1 MGSNRPS
8 MDAAKIRHL
17 LTDLARVNSR
27 YVRDGEYRSVIRERL
42 VTTDLSPTADAEL
55 AAADLAARPWA
66 QLVET
71 STALAGIRLDPT
83 ARRHL
88 DLVVGE
94 IRADA
99 TFAGISTAIVV
110 GRALAEELGL
120 PLRIVMVGHTTNGN
134 SGAAAEAYVAS
145 RFPGVN
151 ARVVTREALLDETF
165 SPDDTWLATH
175 WKTAHAVDVAVR
187 GRRIDARRVAY
198 LMQDY
203 EPGFSPWSTE
213 YAVAAS
219 TYQRGFQP
227 IVNSS
232 PLHAYLRDH
241 EGLEIDAELVFAPDL
256 DLDLLR
262 RVAGR
267 RRHGDVTRVLFYG
280 RPSKHRNLY
289 RLGLTALKIA
299 AARLAESGRPVEFVS
314 AGEKHGDVDLG
325 SGRVL
330 SSRGTLPWDDYF
342 DLLAS
347 TNVVLSL
354 QYSPHPSHPPF
365 DAAISG
371 AYAVTNDFGSTR
383 SRLHDRIAAV
393 PAEPDALADAVVA
406 AVLRDAADGPGD
418 FLDLVPGLLGGDL
431 RSAVVAAAARL
442 TSAAASERITDR

>member
-1 MGSNRPS
+1 

-27 YVRDGEYRSVIRERL
+27 YVRDGDYRNTVRERL
-42 VTTDLSPTADAEL
+42 VAIDRSPTAEAEL
-55 AAADLAARPWA
+55 AASDAAARPWA

-71 STALAGIRLDPT
+71 STALAGIRLDP
-83 ARRHL
+83 AAVRHL

-99 TFAGISTAIVV
+99 TFAGISTAVV
-110 GRALAEELGL
+110 AGRALADELGL
-120 PLRIVMVGHTTNGN
+120 PLRIVMVGHTTGGN
-134 SGAAAEAYVAS
+134 SGSAAEAYVAS
-145 RFPGVN
+145 RFPGIE
-151 ARVVTREALLDETF
+151 ARVVPREALLDVGF

-187 GRRIDARRVAY
+187 AGRVDARRVAY
-198 LMQDY
+198 LVQDY

-232 PLHAYLRDH
+232 PLHAYLREH
-241 EGLEIDAELVFAPDL
+241 QGLDIDPELVFAPDL

-262 RVAGR
+262 RVAAGR
-267 RRHGDVTRVLFYG
+267 RSDDVTRVLFYG

-299 AARLAESGRPVEFVS
+299 AGRLADSGRRVEFVS
-314 AGEKHGDVDLG
+314 AGEAHGDVDLG
-325 SGRVL
+325 SGHVL
-330 SSRGTLPWDDYF
+330 RSRGTLPWDDYF
-342 DLLAS
+342 ELLAS

-371 AYAVTNDFGSTR
+371 AYAVTNDFGGTR
-383 SRLHDRIAAV
+383 GGLHDRISAV
-393 PAEPDALADAVVA
+393 AAEPDALADALVA
-406 AVLRDAADGPGD
+406 AVLRDAADGPGE
-418 FLDLVPGLLGGDL
+418 FLDVAPGLLGGDL
-431 RSAVVAAAARL
+431 RSAVAAAAVRL
-442 TSAAASERITDR
+442 TAAAAPERDLDR